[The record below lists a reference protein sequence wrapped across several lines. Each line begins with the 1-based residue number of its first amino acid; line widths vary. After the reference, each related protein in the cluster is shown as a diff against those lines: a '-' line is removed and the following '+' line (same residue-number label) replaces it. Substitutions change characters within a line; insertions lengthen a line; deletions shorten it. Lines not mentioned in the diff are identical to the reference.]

1 MSERRDFDQASGFG
15 SPTSSRFDP
24 GPGGAAA
31 SAAGGQADRPSNP
44 AASGSPGSASGSPG
58 PASAAPGALP
68 ATGRESVLTCAACG
82 KKNRIRPS
90 ERGVPHCGACGKPL
104 PWLVNATDATF
115 DVEAKAAVTVLVDL
129 WAPWCGPC
137 RVVGPILEE
146 LARDFAGR
154 LKVVKVNVDEN
165 PALAARF
172 GAMSIPTLVV
182 IRNGR
187 VLDRIVGALPKSQLT
202 IRLTPYLLRT

>member
-1 MSERRDFDQASGFG
+1 MASNPAKEPVFERHHDLQQPSGRSSGDG
-15 SPTSSRFDP
+15 SPTATGS
-24 GPGGAAA
+24 GP
-31 SAAGGQADRPSNP
+31 AGG
-44 AASGSPGSASGSPG
+44 G
-58 PASAAPGALP
+58 PASGAGP
-68 ATGRESVLTCAACG
+68 VGEATPKGPESILVCAGCG
-82 KKNRIRPS
+82 AKNRIRPS
-90 ERGVPHCGACGKPL
+90 ERGVPHCGSCGKPL

-187 VLDRIVGALPKSQLT
+187 VVDRIVGALPKSQLT
-202 IRLTPYLLRT
+202 IRLTPYLLRA